1 MLPILGRRECEHKS
15 QWTSIQS
22 LVPHNIVSFLNP
34 FQNFHVQKLNK
45 TKTCLPFQNNYVL
58 KSNKTRYFYFLKSC
72 DLPYCLFG
80 LVVFFFFFVW
90 GFSAFSQICGKSN
103 YIPTL
108 SKVNTA
114 AEKLGSQNIVSLKY
128 WGLDQFLSQKT
139 TGTFNPIYFSRVDP
153 PADELVQRH
162 RWASCQC
169 LNSLRNVWDN
179 KRIILEE

>member
-1 MLPILGRRECEHKS
+1 MLPILGPRECEHKS

-58 KSNKTRYFYFLKSC
+58 KSNKTRYLYFLKSC
-72 DLPYCLFG
+72 ECVSLAHCQSYVTFLTVY
-80 LVVFFFFFVW
+80 LVLLSFCFFFVW

-108 SKVNTA
+108 SKFNIA
-114 AEKLGSQNIVSLKY
+114 AEN
-128 WGLDQFLSQKT
+128 
-139 TGTFNPIYFSRVDP
+139 
-153 PADELVQRH
+153 
-162 RWASCQC
+162 
-169 LNSLRNVWDN
+169 
-179 KRIILEE
+179 